1 MTELTPS
8 EILWAVLAL
17 IAFGGVIL
25 LAVLHRRDDRQTS
38 ERLIDALKEIR
49 NDTAMLD
56 KIEGL
61 AVKVVPVDLTNNVI
75 NLVASLINTP
85 DATKIADLLKDLLTQ
100 VTDNKPNTKPPDLHS
115 AQTPLPF
122 GP

>member
-17 IAFGGVIL
+17 IGFGGVIL

-85 DATKIADLLKDLLTQ
+85 DASKIADLLKDLLKQ
-100 VTDNKPNTKPPDLHS
+100 VTDGQPNTKPPDLHS
-115 AQTPLPF
+115 SQTPLPF

>member
-1 MTELTPS
+1 MSELTPS

-17 IAFGGVIL
+17 IGFGGIIL
-25 LAVLHRRDDRQTS
+25 LAILHRRDDRQTS

-100 VTDNKPNTKPPDLHS
+100 VTDNKPNTKPPDLNS